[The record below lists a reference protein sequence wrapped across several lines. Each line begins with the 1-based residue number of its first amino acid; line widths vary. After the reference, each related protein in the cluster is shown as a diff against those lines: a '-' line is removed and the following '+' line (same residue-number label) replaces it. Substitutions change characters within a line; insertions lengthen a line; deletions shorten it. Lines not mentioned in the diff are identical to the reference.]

1 MIAKTILFVAYII
14 LGILFAEW
22 IIKDSRFTSD
32 EKLATYATMILF
44 WSLGVLTM
52 ACVVG
57 YVLFTER

>member
-1 MIAKTILFVAYII
+1 LIAKTILFVAYII

-44 WSLGVLTM
+44 WPLGVLTM

>member
-14 LGILFAEW
+14 LGILFTEW

-44 WSLGVLTM
+44 WPLGVLTM

>member
-1 MIAKTILFVAYII
+1 MIVKTILFVAYII

-44 WSLGVLTM
+44 WPLGVLTM

>member
-22 IIKDSRFTSD
+22 IIKDSRFASD

-44 WSLGVLTM
+44 WPLGVLTM

>member
-1 MIAKTILFVAYII
+1 MIVKMILFLIYIL
-14 LGILFAEW
+14 LGVLFAEW

-44 WSLGVLTM
+44 WPLGVLTM

>member
-14 LGILFAEW
+14 LGILFAKW

-44 WSLGVLTM
+44 WPLGVLTM

>member
-1 MIAKTILFVAYII
+1 MIVKTILFVAYII

-22 IIKDSRFTSD
+22 IIKDSRLTSD

-44 WSLGVLTM
+44 WPLGVLTM

>member
-44 WSLGVLTM
+44 WPLGVLTM

-57 YVLFTER
+57 YVLFTGK

>member
-44 WSLGVLTM
+44 WPLGVLTM

>member
-1 MIAKTILFVAYII
+1 MIVKTILFVAYII
-14 LGILFAEW
+14 LGILFVEW

-44 WSLGVLTM
+44 WPLGVLTM